1 MYSHCCASSLQNSHP
16 LGTETL
22 YPINNYPHS
31 PLLPLAT
38 TALLSVSMSS
48 ATPVP
53 HINGDIGLF
62 ECLTYFTVC
71 PQGSPMLYHVSR
83 LFFLF
88 KGWIIFHCMYI
99 PHLFIHS
106 SEDGH
111 LGCVHIL
118 AAGNNASVNMRAQT
132 SFWDSAFNYFG
143 YIPRSGIAASNGNLV
158 FNFLRDRSIIFPQ
171 GLH

>member
-88 KGWIIFHCMYI
+88 KGWIIFHSVDVTRFCFFS
-99 PHLFIHS
+99 HLWIQW
-106 SEDGH
+106 
-111 LGCVHIL
+111 GCRFL
-118 AAGNNASVNMRAQT
+118 
-132 SFWDSAFNYFG
+132 
-143 YIPRSGIAASNGNLV
+143 RSGWGFSI
-158 FNFLRDRSIIFPQ
+158 FLHSLFHHLLQRTQILEIRTTKRKSHAPWNEYE
-171 GLH
+171 GCPLTRHTCLCPLYE